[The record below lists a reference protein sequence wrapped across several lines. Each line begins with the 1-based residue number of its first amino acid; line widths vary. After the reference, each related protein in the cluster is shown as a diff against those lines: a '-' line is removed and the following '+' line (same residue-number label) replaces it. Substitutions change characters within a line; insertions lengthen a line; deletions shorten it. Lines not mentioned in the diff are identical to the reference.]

1 MVALP
6 AKSCTTCGHDYTG
19 RGRECGTC
27 RVRRSRQLKRDLKRD
42 LIADRERR
50 LRELYI
56 RLDGARPKIEIVG
69 EEQRGDE
76 AAMWIE
82 ASFPS
87 EETLQIFLTFADEEG
102 MDPEDLLAEWVNE
115 ALARMSNID
124 GAKERHAV
132 FRSAVGVAPF
142 QTIPLKPQKQ
152 PEPQAAA

>member
-6 AKSCTTCGHDYTG
+6 AKACAMCGHAYTG

-27 RVRRSRQLKRDLKRD
+27 RVRRSRQLKRD

-56 RLDGARPKIEIVG
+56 RLDGARPKIEIVE

-76 AAMWIE
+76 VAMWIE

-102 MDPEDLLAEWVNE
+102 MDQGDLLAEWVNE

>member
-6 AKSCTTCGHDYTG
+6 AKACTSCGHDYKG

-27 RVRRSRQLKRDLKRD
+27 RVRRSRRLKRQ

-56 RLDGARPKIEIVG
+56 RLDGARPKFEILE
-69 EEQRGDE
+69 EEQRSGVV
-76 AAMWIE
+76 AMEIE

-87 EETLQIFLTFADEEG
+87 EETLQIFLTFAHEEG
-102 MDPEDLLAEWVNE
+102 MDPADLISEWVNE
-115 ALARMSNID
+115 AIGRMTNID
-124 GAKERHAV
+124 GATERHAV
-132 FRSAVGVAPF
+132 FRSAVGFAPF

-152 PEPQAAA
+152 PEPQAVA